1 MALVSQLTNG
11 LPSLSQKQQ
20 KESVN
25 MSVQWWKEHTDIQ
38 VVFFSAMLLWFLLY
52 NLESKDI
59 WTVNSCSVHTHTH
72 RHTSVKALSGQI
84 SLLAYTGG
92 VCLFLI
98 LKSYSFIIILF
109 FCKFAKILNP
119 LNAKSE
125 KELLPERC
133 FVVHQAL
140 MSKWLSFKESLASDL
155 WSGQGSEERCWTL
168 GEPLNRCSVEQISI
182 CWFSN
187 VNIGTCSLVVVL
199 HVEKKW
205 WKDNTC

>member
-1 MALVSQLTNG
+1 MALVSQLTTG

-38 VVFFSAMLLWFLLY
+38 VVVFLVLCYYDFCYIIWSLKIFGQWIHALYTHIHTDIHLSKPCLGRFHFWHTLVAYAFF
-52 NLESKDI
+52 
-59 WTVNSCSVHTHTH
+59 
-72 RHTSVKALSGQI
+72 
-84 SLLAYTGG
+84 
-92 VCLFLI
+92 FLI
-98 LKSYSFIIILF
+98 LKSYSFIINLF

-140 MSKWLSFKESLASDL
+140 MSKWLSFKESLAYDL
-155 WSGQGSEERCWTL
+155 WSGQGSEERCWTF
-168 GEPLNRCSVEQISI
+168 GEPLHRCSVEQISI
-182 CWFSN
+182 SWFSN
-187 VNIGTCSLVVVL
+187 VNIGTCSLIVVL
-199 HVEKKW
+199 HVGKK
-205 WKDNTC
+205 KMEG